1 MSKNFE
7 LLEQLKNGNWK
18 PASVYSRKPKTH
30 SQALPEPN
38 LETRAHA
45 ELGKLVQRLFLSG
58 TACASR
64 RVAFTGTGSGVG
76 CTCVTIHSAEVLAS
90 QDAGSVCLLDATKDS
105 VGLRAHFNLGD
116 SPGLGGV
123 LTGNELTNDLPLH
136 SFAQQV
142 RNNLWVIPGDGNP
155 ADYPVSSRARLQS
168 HLLELQSQFDYVLID
183 TPPLVVG
190 SNQWNLAVLTDGAV
204 LVLKAGHT
212 RRAVA
217 RLAIAELVAAGV
229 KVLGTVLNQ
238 RDYPIPEVIY
248 KRI

>member
-7 LLEQLKNGNWK
+7 LLEQLKNGSWK
-18 PASVYSRKPKTH
+18 TASVYSREPKPPA
-30 SQALPEPN
+30 QALPEPN

-58 TACASR
+58 TASVSR
-64 RVAFTGTGSGVG
+64 RVAFTGTGPGVG

-90 QDAGSVCLLDATKDS
+90 HDAGSVCLLEATKNS
-105 VGLRAHFNLGD
+105 SGIRAHYNLGD
-116 SPGLGGV
+116 SPGLGDV
-123 LTGNELTNDLPLH
+123 LTGNELANDLPLH
-136 SFAQQV
+136 SFARQV
-142 RNNLWVIPGDGNP
+142 RNNLWVVPGDGNQS
-155 ADYPVSSRARLQS
+155 DYPVSFRPRLQS
-168 HLLELQSQFDYVLID
+168 YLLELQSQFDYVLID
-183 TPPLVVG
+183 THPLIVG

-212 RRAVA
+212 RRTVA
-217 RLAIAELVAAGV
+217 RLAIAELEAAGV